1 MQNTLVN
8 VTPDATTNRAPINAG
23 EVISDTF
30 FAPVETDVIDGLLG
44 RYGLMY
50 AKLKNISATVR
61 EGENADAVEYFMRGN
76 VRNSRLHMPPVRV
89 VFDLPGAVAS
99 LNADFWQQAL
109 NLTDVYEYMPNDRR
123 NEWNNQIHEM
133 KAPDFEE
140 NAVRAT
146 LSELLFSRQ
155 KFFSER
161 VDGIFRSLSRSHVT
175 NRPEGFSKRMIIESM
190 FDQWGICNYERTGY
204 VDDLRKV
211 IAKFI
216 GRDTTGLNT
225 TNKILNIAR
234 ARSGEWVAID
244 GGALRVKAFQKGTIH
259 LEIHPDMAWRLNDIL
274 AFLHPAAIPAEHR
287 QKPRTKVK
295 TFDLHSNLLP
305 FSVLSVLSD
314 LETER
319 TEPLKRNRWEEPRP
333 PVTTNPFNRR
343 FKGYSDENKAAR
355 AEAEKVL
362 MSLGGVKMNINAFTW
377 FEFDYDPIAAMQ
389 RHLEAGHKKLPLV
402 IPVLFYT
409 GKRTPYPWST
419 RWFDEFDDPVVAE
432 SLYRGAFPLVD
443 ITVIPDDEIMTHR
456 SMAALT
462 LLQKHIHQR
471 DIASLTDH
479 LVTLLMADYLSSPQ
493 VMTLIH
499 YLLQAGESADYEAFV
514 RELAQRV
521 PQHGDALMTIAQ
533 QLEQKGIEKGRAE
546 GIELGERR
554 GIEKGRTE
562 GQREA
567 TLKIARTMLQNGL
580 DRKTVI
586 EMTGLT
592 SDDLAQ
598 IRH

>member
-1 MQNTLVN
+1 MKNKKSA
-8 VTPDATTNRAPINAG
+8 TPHDATFRQFLTHP
-23 EVISDTF
+23 
-30 FAPVETDVIDGLLG
+30 DVARD
-44 RYGLMY
+44 
-50 AKLKNISATVR
+50 
-61 EGENADAVEYFMRGN
+61 FM
-76 VRNSRLHMPPVRV
+76 
-89 VFDLPGAVAS
+89 
-99 LNADFWQQAL
+99 
-109 NLTDVYEYMPNDRR
+109 
-123 NEWNNQIHEM
+123 QIHLPE
-133 KAPDFEE
+133 KLLKICDLT
-140 NAVRAT
+140 T
-146 LSELLFSRQ
+146 LKL
-155 KFFSER
+155 
-161 VDGIFRSLSRSHVT
+161 
-175 NRPEGFSKRMIIESM
+175 ESGS
-190 FDQWGICNYERTGY
+190 FVE
-204 VDDLRKV
+204 DDLRQYFSDV
-211 IAKFI
+211 LYSL
-216 GRDTTGLNT
+216 RTSTG
-225 TNKILNIAR
+225 
-234 ARSGEWVAID
+234 D
-244 GGALRVKAFQKGTIH
+244 GYIHVLIEHQSTPDRHMAF
-259 LEIHPDMAWRLNDIL
+259 RLIRY
-274 AFLHPAAIPAEHR
+274 A
-287 QKPRTKVK
+287 V
-295 TFDLHSNLLP
+295 
-305 FSVLSVLSD
+305 
-314 LETER
+314 
-319 TEPLKRNRWEEPRP
+319 
-333 PVTTNPFNRR
+333 
-343 FKGYSDENKAAR
+343 
-355 AEAEKVL
+355 
-362 MSLGGVKMNINAFTW
+362 
-377 FEFDYDPIAAMQ
+377 AAMQ

-432 SLYRGAFPLVD
+432 SLYRRAFPLVD